1 MQEFRLKKKD
11 EIRNYLI
18 DELNQNEL
26 MSKKHEKVCRVLN

>member
-1 MQEFRLKKKD
+1 MPEDIMNQELRLKKKD

-26 MSKKHEKVCRVLN
+26 MS